1 LVLLHDFLIYILL
14 LIASLQDL
22 EQCMDYF
29 NNIRGSESFWY
40 SVLYTFLTTV
50 ISGAFFVGL
59 RVTRRRLVVE
69 YTVEE
74 ERRGGPETYQALL
87 AVPGERE
94 PEKEL
99 SPSKRGESREIGI
112 QVEPEESWEDTIDYA
127 EQGTQ
132 TIRTHYLEK
141 DEYTQTD
148 SIAVRAVKVGTDP
161 VQIRPAG
168 VQTVLS
174 HQDLDGSSTQT
185 QTDISAAWS
194 ATTHTQTDASTWLSE
209 SQSVS
214 TQTHQ
219 QAVRWE
225 RIYVQ
230 LRRHSFLRRLRS
242 QIGDYLEGFDALY
255 RR

>member
-14 LIASLQDL
+14 LIASPQDL

-40 SVLYTFLTTV
+40 SVLYTFLTTF

-112 QVEPEESWEDTIDYA
+112 QVEPEESWEDIIDYA

-174 HQDLDGSSTQT
+174 LPIPRLTLPPGSPSPRACLPRP
-185 QTDISAAWS
+185 ISKRS
-194 ATTHTQTDASTWLSE
+194 VGNASTYSCAVILSC
-209 SQSVS
+209 
-214 TQTHQ
+214 
-219 QAVRWE
+219 A
-225 RIYVQ
+225 
-230 LRRHSFLRRLRS
+230 
-242 QIGDYLEGFDALY
+242 G
-255 RR
+255 